1 MNINE
6 LNVETIEA
14 VMDALP
20 VDVSFVDAED
30 KVKFFNTPREGR
42 IFPRT
47 KMDLGRKVQNCH
59 PPQSVHRVN
68 EILGGFRD
76 GTMNEA
82 VFWIDYRGRK
92 IHISYF
98 PVRNHAGE
106 YLGCLEVSQD
116 ITELQK
122 IEGEKRLLSEG

>member
-1 MNINE
+1 MNLKE
-6 LNVETIEA
+6 LDIESIEA

-20 VDVSFVDAED
+20 VDVSFVDD
-30 KVKFFNTPREGR
+30 SDTVKFFNSPKEGR

-68 EILGGFRD
+68 EILNGFKE
-76 GTMNEA
+76 GAMSEA
-82 VFWIDYRGRK
+82 VFWIDFKGRK

-98 PVRNHAGE
+98 PVKNEAGK
-106 YLGCLEVSQD
+106 YIGCIEVSQD
-116 ITELQK
+116 ITGLKK
-122 IEGEKRLLSEG
+122 IEGERRLLSEG